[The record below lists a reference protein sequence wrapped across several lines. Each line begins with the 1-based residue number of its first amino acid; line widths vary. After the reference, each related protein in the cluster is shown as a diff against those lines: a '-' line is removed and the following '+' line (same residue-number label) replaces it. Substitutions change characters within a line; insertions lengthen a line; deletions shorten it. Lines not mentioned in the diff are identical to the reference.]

1 MSAGRIGTPQSR
13 PSSSVRHNASV
24 LNDSMSVFPLL
35 WLEGKEELRRR
46 RRTRPLLDSKQQI
59 ADSRPQAAGGVRNAH
74 DRIRIRDDRDRQ
86 RHRGHHGQ
94 DQQQQHERE
103 YKGVRQHSSTIAVMA
118 QRALV
123 LLLFVGSMWLVR
135 AADTFRA
142 DGTSIAGVGV
152 IPRSTAHPSGILT
165 APFIHANWPHLIAN
179 TVPLLVLGAL
189 VLIGGAGEFVFVT
202 LICALVGGAGTW
214 LFGESANHIGASGVI
229 FGYV

>member
-1 MSAGRIGTPQSR
+1 
-13 PSSSVRHNASV
+13 
-24 LNDSMSVFPLL
+24 
-35 WLEGKEELRRR
+35 
-46 RRTRPLLDSKQQI
+46 
-59 ADSRPQAAGGVRNAH
+59 
-74 DRIRIRDDRDRQ
+74 
-86 RHRGHHGQ
+86 
-94 DQQQQHERE
+94 
-103 YKGVRQHSSTIAVMA
+103 MA

-202 LICALVGGAGTW
+202 LICALIGGAGTW

-229 FGYV
+229 FGYVGYLLARPVFDRRLWSMLITIIVGALYGAMLFSSAMPRAGISWSAHFFGFLGGIMAASLLRRRAASRVEVPS